1 MATNGSALQL
11 SSHDEEKAVQ
21 LVGRCPIIPVRP
33 SPPEQIKLSIFDLQL
48 LYCHYIQRGLIYSL
62 MPKHDFGSAVELL
75 KKSLS
80 EVLVFFY
87 PLAGRLTTLA
97 DGVIYVDCND
107 AGIEFIE
114 ASADGLSVAELI
126 TTDVPPVVKQ
136 LFALNGALN
145 LEGHSLPFLAVQV
158 TKLRDGLSVG
168 CTLNHAIA
176 DGASFWHFF
185 NSWSQLCK
193 LGIPIVSPLPLHDR
207 SNISPDDSTI
217 RLNLDPAGAIPR
229 VCPPLLRV
237 KIFHFKRETIEA
249 LKDRANRQASK
260 DGGVVRVP
268 VSSFQALCGH
278 VWQAVTRARHLA
290 PHEHTT
296 FRVAVNCRSRLV
308 PPLAPFYF
316 GNAAQSIYSTATAGE
331 ILSGDVSFPAG
342 LLHDIID
349 GHRDGAIRGSL
360 RRWEEEPIVYRMDKF
375 EKSCVVMGS
384 SPRFGMYNNDFGW
397 GEPVAVRSGGSFNFD
412 GKVWAHP
419 GKEGGGSVDLEIC
432 LYPDFMHALE
442 EDTFFIS
449 PLYASNP

>member
-1 MATNGSALQL
+1 MATDGSALQR
-11 SSHDEEKAVQ
+11 SSHDEKKTVQ
-21 LVGRCPIIPVRP
+21 LVGRCAIIPVRP
-33 SPPEQIKLSIFDLQL
+33 SPRQRSKLSIFDLQL
-48 LYCHYIQRGLIYSL
+48 LYCHYIQRGLIYSS
-62 MPKHDFGSAVELL
+62 MPKHDFGSTVELL
-75 KKSLS
+75 RRSLS

-107 AGIEFIE
+107 AGVEFIE
-114 ASADGLSVAELI
+114 ASADDLSVAEII

-145 LEGHSLPFLAVQV
+145 LEGHSLPLLAVQV

-193 LGIPIVSPLPLHDR
+193 LGIPIIAPLPIHDR
-207 SNISPDDSTI
+207 SIIGPEDSTI
-217 RLNLDPAGAIPR
+217 RLNLDPAGDIPR
-229 VCPPLLRV
+229 VYPPLLRV

-249 LKDRANRQASK
+249 LKNGANRMASK
-260 DGGVVRVP
+260 DGGARVP
-268 VSSFQALCGH
+268 VSSFQALCAH
-278 VWQAVTRARHLA
+278 VWQAITRARRLA
-290 PHEHTT
+290 AHEPTT

-308 PPLAPFYF
+308 PPLAPSYF
-316 GNAAQSIYSTATAGE
+316 GNTVQSIYSTATAGE

-349 GHRDGAIRGSL
+349 GHRDAAIRGAL
-360 RRWEEEPIVYRMDKF
+360 QRWEERPIVYRMDKF
-375 EKSCVVMGS
+375 ESNCVVMGS

-397 GEPVAVRSGGSFNFD
+397 GEPLAVRSGGSFRFD

-419 GKEGGGSVDLEIC
+419 GKEGGGNIDLEIC

-442 EDTFFIS
+442 EDTLFIS
-449 PLYASNP
+449 P